1 MKRKSLILLVIG
13 SHAIGANGFTSP
25 LLLRKPNNTITTTK
39 YRQVELMSKNPEVMV
54 SAVTKS
60 LYPASMIG
68 VLGELYFRTRNEMEC
83 PRGAVAGFL
92 AQIFTILVS
101 IPMVAIAIKA
111 QGIHSYL
118 EVDWL
123 HFIESI
129 MFWASIHVQCM
140 SFRQAVLSVE
150 NGKSLPESVSSYV

>member
-1 MKRKSLILLVIG
+1 VTIAAGGLRILLRQLPNTFIARTHHVASSNMKRKSLILLVIG

-83 PRGAVAGFL
+83 PRGAV
-92 AQIFTILVS
+92 
-101 IPMVAIAIKA
+101 
-111 QGIHSYL
+111 
-118 EVDWL
+118 
-123 HFIESI
+123 
-129 MFWASIHVQCM
+129 
-140 SFRQAVLSVE
+140 
-150 NGKSLPESVSSYV
+150 SS